1 MHIIPTVLWVQMS
14 WFLQHP
20 IALETSGLQDP
31 PSSLSNYFILPNLSQ
46 LIGKGKP

>member
-14 WFLQHP
+14 WFLLHP

-31 PSSLSNYFILPNLSQ
+31 PILF
-46 LIGKGKP
+46 